1 MTRILVAEDSG
12 TQAMEIRQLLEG
24 AGYEVQLAPD
34 GRQALEQIRQKLPD
48 LVLTDLDMPFVNG
61 LQLVEDVREHHPGLP
76 VVLMTAF
83 GTDETAIQ
91 ALEHGAASYVPKRNL
106 ARDLIETITDVL
118 SVVESG
124 REAQRVS
131 DYLMEADA
139 EFCLQNDSLLIG
151 PVVAYIQETMENM
164 RLVDA
169 TQRVRVGVAIE
180 EALRS
185 ALFQGNLELSP
196 EQLRDAYHLE
206 DGGRSYFQML
216 EQRRQMLPYRNRRIH
231 VHAHVTRDESVCTVR
246 DEGAGF
252 PVRDLPKMDDTQ
264 HLERDDSRGWLL
276 MKTFMDEIRF
286 SETGHEITLIK
297 RRQPAHPG

>member
-24 AGYEVQLAPD
+24 AGYEVQVAVD
-34 GRQALEQIRQKLPD
+34 GRQALEEIQRQPPD
-48 LVLTDLDMPFVNG
+48 LVLTDLDMPFVSG
-61 LQLVEDVREHHPGLP
+61 LQLVESVRDRHPGLP

-83 GTDETAIQ
+83 GTDETAIE
-91 ALEHGAASYVPKRNL
+91 ALEQGAASYVPKRNL
-106 ARDLIETITDVL
+106 ARDLIETIADVL
-118 SVVESG
+118 SVVQSAQDE
-124 REAQRVS
+124 QRVS
-131 DYLMEADA
+131 EYLMEADA

-169 TQRVRVGVAIE
+169 NQRVRVGVAIE

-185 ALFQGNLELSP
+185 ALFQGNLELTP

-216 EQRRQMLPYRNRRIH
+216 EQRRQLLPYRNRRIH

-252 PVRDLPKMDDTQ
+252 SARNLQQMDDAQ
-264 HLERDDSRGWLL
+264 HLERDDNRGWLL
-276 MKTFMDEIRF
+276 MKTFMDEIHF

-297 RRQPAHPG
+297 RRQPASPE